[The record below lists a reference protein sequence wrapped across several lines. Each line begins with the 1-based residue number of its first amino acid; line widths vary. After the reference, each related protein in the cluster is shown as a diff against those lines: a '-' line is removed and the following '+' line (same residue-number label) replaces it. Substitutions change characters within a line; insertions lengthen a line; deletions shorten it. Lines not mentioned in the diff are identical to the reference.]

1 MFSFNSYEQ
10 SVIEAADDRGH
21 LSAVQIRKLARDHG
35 MDPREL
41 LEEFSLWQEASPAL
55 LPVENLLIFLG
66 Y

>member
-1 MFSFNSYEQ
+1 MFDFNSYEQ
-10 SVIEAADDRGH
+10 SVVNAADDQGH
-21 LSAVQIRKLARDHG
+21 LSAVQMRKLARDHD

-55 LPVENLLIFLG
+55 LPVENLLVFLG